1 MIVVLQRQKVPFFV
15 GRPFKDKVEKHRQ
28 KRTEVAMLYCVHLA
42 LLSEV
47 ATVAHPK
54 RKTATPTTEGITRN
68 FV

>member
-1 MIVVLQRQKVPFFV
+1 
-15 GRPFKDKVEKHRQ
+15 
-28 KRTEVAMLYCVHLA
+28 MLYCVHLA